1 MTAAA
6 SAHPGDWNGS
16 SCHNGRRKVGCQRPG
31 GGQPPASKGR
41 RDFAGVS
48 ATTIAFR
55 SCAEAPAAVASPI
68 RRGPPG
74 MDATRIATATATAT
88 ASPPRRRTSALFI
101 SGRHQPTFAP
111 LQPEGS
117 RAPNKW
123 LPSDP
128 WTFRGRLHN
137 PFRRISRVVW
147 KCGGA
152 SRLSP
157 HALFSADRANPHG
170 ALPPLTLR
178 GLSRYANWTYGV
190 GYEPQRVFRH
200 PHAHNL

>member
-6 SAHPGDWNGS
+6 SAHPGDWNNS

-48 ATTIAFR
+48 AKTIAFR

-74 MDATRIATATATAT
+74 MDATWIATATATAT
-88 ASPPRRRTSALFI
+88 PPSRRTSALFI

-111 LQPEGS
+111 LQLRDRVLRVNGCHRIHGRSAVDLTIRLAES
-117 RAPNKW
+117 RELSGN
-123 LPSDP
+123 
-128 WTFRGRLHN
+128 
-137 PFRRISRVVW
+137 
-147 KCGGA
+147 GGA
-152 SRLSP
+152 HPVSP
-157 HALFSADRANPHG
+157 PTPSSV
-170 ALPPLTLR
+170 LTVPIR
-178 GLSRYANWTYGV
+178 MGRFRPSPCV
-190 GYEPQRVFRH
+190 G
-200 PHAHNL
+200 